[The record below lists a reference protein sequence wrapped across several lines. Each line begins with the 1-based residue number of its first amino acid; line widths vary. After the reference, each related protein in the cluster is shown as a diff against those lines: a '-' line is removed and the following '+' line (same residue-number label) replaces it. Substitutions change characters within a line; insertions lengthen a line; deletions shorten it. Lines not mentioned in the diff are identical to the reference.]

1 MRRWRAL
8 DGRAPPRE
16 SRKQMEIAASEGG
29 VSFYVQVQPRAS
41 RDAIE
46 GEHADALKIRLTAP
60 PVADRA
66 NEALRRLLAER
77 LNVPRAAV
85 RIVAGE
91 KSRRKRVVVAGVKRE
106 QVLALVSAAKRPTKK
121 AKD

>member
-1 MRRWRAL
+1 
-8 DGRAPPRE
+8 
-16 SRKQMEIAASEGG
+16 MEIVAGDGG

-46 GEHADALKIRLTAP
+46 GEYSDALKIRLTAP
-60 PVADRA
+60 PVDDRA
-66 NEALRRLLAER
+66 NEALVRLLAER

-91 KSRRKRVVVAGVKRE
+91 KSRRKRVVVTGVKRE
-106 QVLALVSAAKRPTKK
+106 RVLALLSAAKRPTKK

>member
-1 MRRWRAL
+1 
-8 DGRAPPRE
+8 
-16 SRKQMEIAASEGG
+16 MEIAASTGG
-29 VSFYVQVQPRAS
+29 VTFYVQVQPRAS

-60 PVADRA
+60 PVDDRA
-66 NEALRRLLAER
+66 NEALVQLLAGR

-85 RIVAGE
+85 RIVAGD
-91 KSRRKRVVVAGVKRE
+91 KSRRKRVVVTGVKRE
-106 QVLALVSAAKRPTKK
+106 QVLELLAVAKRPAKK

>member
-1 MRRWRAL
+1 
-8 DGRAPPRE
+8 
-16 SRKQMEIAASEGG
+16 META
-29 VSFYVQVQPRAS
+29 VSPGDVTFYVQVQPWAS

-46 GEHADALKIRLTAP
+46 GEHGDALKIRLTAP
-60 PVADRA
+60 PVDDRA
-66 NEALRRLLAER
+66 DQALGQLLAER

-91 KSRRKRVVVAGVKRE
+91 KSRRKRVIVAGVKRE
-106 QVLALVSAAKRPTKK
+106 QVLALAAAAKRPAKE

>member
-1 MRRWRAL
+1 
-8 DGRAPPRE
+8 
-16 SRKQMEIAASEGG
+16 META
-29 VSFYVQVQPRAS
+29 VSPGSVTFYVQVQPRAS

-46 GEHADALKIRLTAP
+46 GEHGDALKIRLTAP
-60 PVADRA
+60 PVDDRA
-66 NEALRRLLAER
+66 NQALVQLLAER

-91 KSRRKRVVVAGVKRE
+91 KSRRKRVIVAGVKRE
-106 QVLALVSAAKRPTKK
+106 QVLALAAAAKRPAKK

>member
-1 MRRWRAL
+1 
-8 DGRAPPRE
+8 
-16 SRKQMEIAASEGG
+16 MEIAACPGG
-29 VSFYVQVQPRAS
+29 VTFYVQVQPRAS

-46 GEHADALKIRLTAP
+46 GEYADALKIRLSAP
-60 PVADRA
+60 PVDDRA
-66 NEALRRLLAER
+66 NAALVRLLAER

-106 QVLALVSAAKRPTKK
+106 QVLALAAAAKRPAKK

>member
-1 MRRWRAL
+1 
-8 DGRAPPRE
+8 
-16 SRKQMEIAASEGG
+16 MEIAARDGG

-41 RDAIE
+41 RDAVE
-46 GEHADALKIRLTAP
+46 DEHAGALKIRLTAP
-60 PVADRA
+60 PVNDRA
-66 NEALRRLLAER
+66 NEALVGLLAEC

-91 KSRRKRVVVAGVKRE
+91 KSRRKRVVVAGVRRE
-106 QVLALVSAAKRPTKK
+106 QVLALLAAAKRPTKK

>member
-1 MRRWRAL
+1 
-8 DGRAPPRE
+8 
-16 SRKQMEIAASEGG
+16 METAVSPGS

-46 GEHADALKIRLTAP
+46 GEYSDALKIRLTAP
-60 PVADRA
+60 PVDDRA
-66 NEALRRLLAER
+66 NEALVRLLAER

-91 KSRRKRVVVAGVKRE
+91 KSRRKRVVVTGVKRE
-106 QVLALVSAAKRPTKK
+106 RVLALLSAAKRATKK
-121 AKD
+121 

>member
-1 MRRWRAL
+1 LRRSRTL
-8 DGRAPPRE
+8 DWRAPPRE
-16 SRKQMEIAASEGG
+16 SRKQMEIAARDGG

-41 RDAIE
+41 RDAVE
-46 GEHADALKIRLTAP
+46 GEHGDALKIRLSAP
-60 PVADRA
+60 PVDDRA
-66 NEALRRLLAER
+66 NEALVRLLAER